1 MKNIEEM
8 MRMTKAELNIELAL
22 TGNELTHKELAKTKK
37 EVMVEKLRDKLFAE
51 HVKETEK
58 QQKIHNEVDQKN
70 TEMDIRINEQEVWTC
85 PTCKETTTD
94 FPAISRRDNKTEIC
108 SKCGTSEAIEDF
120 NNKKNGS
127 LYQSGKSVVTVA
139 GSSGGPVGRIIKDT
153 LENGETAKK
162 LNLEEEAEDKEAEE
176 AMDAHMEL
184 EAEREAKAV
193 KEPKDERKQESKED
207 KTKKTEKVNS
217 VDPKVNYDSVF
228 DSIQK
233 TFNSEEIEMFKDK
246 TPKKSYLVDRVNRNY
261 WWVIALSKNK
271 TQLELC
277 GTDLTNMKTIWD
289 NTSPR
294 CKALELI
301 HRDGSKRSKI
311 CRVIEGHQ
319 LEEIATVWK
328 KFEKLVKPQLK
339 KVLPVVDT
347 K

>member
-108 SKCGTSEAIEDF
+108 SKCGTAEEIEE
-120 NNKKNGS
+120 K
-127 LYQSGKSVVTVA
+127 
-139 GSSGGPVGRIIKDT
+139 
-153 LENGETAKK
+153 LEWKETK
-162 LNLEEEAEDKEAEE
+162 E

>member
-22 TGNELTHKELAKTKK
+22 IGNELTHKELAKTKK
-37 EVMVEKLRDKLFAE
+37 EVMVRNLRDKLFAE

-70 TEMDIRINEQEVWTC
+70 TEMDIRIN
-85 PTCKETTTD
+85 
-94 FPAISRRDNKTEIC
+94 
-108 SKCGTSEAIEDF
+108 
-120 NNKKNGS
+120 
-127 LYQSGKSVVTVA
+127 
-139 GSSGGPVGRIIKDT
+139 
-153 LENGETAKK
+153 
-162 LNLEEEAEDKEAEE
+162 EAEDKEAEE

-261 WWVIALSKNK
+261 WWVIALSKKK